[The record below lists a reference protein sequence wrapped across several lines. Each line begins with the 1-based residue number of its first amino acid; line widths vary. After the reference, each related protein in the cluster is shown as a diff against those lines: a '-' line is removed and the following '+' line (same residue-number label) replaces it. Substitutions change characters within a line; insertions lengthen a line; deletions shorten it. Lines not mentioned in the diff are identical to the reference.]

1 MASREHR
8 SEARRP
14 GPRLYLLTP
23 RIADPA
29 GHTGALAGA
38 LGAAEIAAVLLR
50 LEAADE
56 RTLINRAKTLAS
68 SVQDHNAALLLDGYP
83 NLAVLAGADGAHVAG
98 IDALREAF
106 PALKPERIVGCGG
119 LQTRHDA
126 MLAAESDADYV
137 MFGEPDEHAQRPSL
151 EAIVERVTWWAEVF
165 EVPCVAFAANM
176 AEIAPLAAAGA
187 DFVALGHWV
196 FDDPRG
202 PASAVA
208 EAAGQLAQA
217 EAVE

>member
-8 SEARRP
+8 TETRRAAQ
-14 GPRLYLLTP
+14 RLYLVTP

-29 GHTGALAGA
+29 GHTDALARA

-68 SVQDHNAALLLDGYP
+68 SVQERNAALLLDGYS
-83 NLAVLAGADGAHVAG
+83 NLAVLAGADGAHAG
-98 IDALREAF
+98 GVDALRDAL

-126 MLAAESDADYV
+126 MLAAESGADYV
-137 MFGEPDEHAQRPSL
+137 MFGEPDERGERPSL

-165 EVPCVAFAANM
+165 EVPCVAFAAKM
-176 AEIAPLAAAGA
+176 TEIAPLAAAGA

-196 FDDPRG
+196 FDEAGG
-202 PASAVA
+202 PASVVA
-208 EAAGQLAQA
+208 EAARQLAQA